1 MVTLLV
7 GLTFSEIILLYWFYF
22 PVVVGQFYEG
32 YIAKN
37 RRWVADNPAFQERF
51 PSPRY
56 SIWFSYL
63 VGSAW
68 IALLVRVYFF
78 ERAWLLKSIFFPEAL
93 VVYPAVL
100 FGVLSFLY
108 ACVEHFRLHRCIP
121 LADQRRASLDRRELR
136 DFLNPSWVYLGYL
149 LLVGV
154 VVANVIAVSRGI
166 VDARPTGPRMITL
179 VLCAVILAW
188 TVKSS
193 LRRKAGY
200 VDNLFGNSYR
210 KFEVILVVAGLYLI
224 VLGGTLSTLHF
235 VGHLSVLPSPIA
247 GTLAGSAAIQLL
259 VLYMLLGM
267 PFFPKGN
274 HPTSAGGSEHN
285 LKGARGRDNGRAHQ
299 VHSGP

>member
-1 MVTLLV
+1 MVTVLV
-7 GLTFSEIILLYWFYF
+7 CLTFSEIVLLYGFFF
-22 PVVVGQFYEG
+22 PVVVRLFYDG

-37 RRWVADNPAFQERF
+37 RRWVADNPAFQQRF

-108 ACVEHFRLHRCIP
+108 ACVEHFRVHRRIP

-136 DFLNPSWVYLGYL
+136 DFLNPCWVYLGYL
-149 LLVGV
+149 FLIGIVL
-154 VVANVIAVSRGI
+154 ANGIAVSRGI
-166 VDARPTGPRMITL
+166 VDSRATMRGMIGL
-179 VLCAVILAW
+179 VLCAVMLAFALR
-188 TVKSS
+188 SS
-193 LRRKAGY
+193 LRRKAGP
-200 VDNLFGNSYR
+200 VDNLFGSSYR

-224 VLGGTLSTLHF
+224 VLGGALSTLHF
-235 VGHLSVLPSPIA
+235 VGHLWVLPSPIA
-247 GTLAGSAAIQLL
+247 AMLANSAALQLL
-259 VLYMLLGM
+259 VLYVLLGM
-267 PFFPKGN
+267 PFFPKRN
-274 HPTSAGGSEHN
+274 HPTSAGATRTPLEGSQ
-285 LKGARGRDNGRAHQ
+285 RA
-299 VHSGP
+299 G